1 MYFGLS
7 SPFSKHINQSEE
19 MALMLPVQNAW
30 YKALAIFT
38 ILKDLVVQWVM
49 HKYLH
54 EPVKVIVI
62 RFRFYAEAAVYYTA
76 WHPDLVFFLDRIK
89 LSQLICYVFKFWRII
104 AFHFAL
110 SSFSEALK
118 ARWLM
123 FCDMVW
129 CKQKFA
135 AKILSTLL
143 TGPRIFFGTLDSL
156 ALIAH
161 ILN

>member
-1 MYFGLS
+1 
-7 SPFSKHINQSEE
+7 

-62 RFRFYAEAAVYYTA
+62 SFRFYAEAAVYYTA

-89 LSQLICYVFKFWRII
+89 LSQLIWYV
-104 AFHFAL
+104 L
-110 SSFSEALK
+110 N
-118 ARWLM
+118 
-123 FCDMVW
+123 
-129 CKQKFA
+129 
-135 AKILSTLL
+135 
-143 TGPRIFFGTLDSL
+143 FGV
-156 ALIAH
+156 
-161 ILN
+161 